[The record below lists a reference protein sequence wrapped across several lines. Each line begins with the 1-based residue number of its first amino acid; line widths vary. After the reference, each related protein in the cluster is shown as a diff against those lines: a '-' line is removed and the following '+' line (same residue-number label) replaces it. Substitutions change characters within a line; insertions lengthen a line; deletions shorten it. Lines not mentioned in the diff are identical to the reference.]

1 MAVMIQPEGASTSPI
16 AARSTESAGDSTS
29 TEVRSAAHR
38 REAPWLILAGGGT
51 GGHLFPGLAV
61 ADLLRAARPEYEI
74 AVFGTTRPI
83 DREVVLPRGHALVP
97 QTVRAFPRRP
107 WQWPGF
113 FLAWRSS
120 LAAAREHFERR
131 RPVAVLGLGGYAAA
145 PPVIVASEMGV
156 PTALFNPDAVPGRAN
171 RRLARC
177 VRQVFVQWPVTAE
190 AFAGSGAIVHVTGCP
205 VRPRVLS
212 ARREEGC
219 ATFRLDPGRPILLV
233 TGASQGARSINLA
246 CLELVQFLK
255 ATSEWQILHV
265 TGPADLETVR
275 SGYSAAG
282 LDARIMAF
290 TEAMPEA
297 LAAADLVIARAG
309 ASTLAELTARGI
321 ASILLPYPYDRHQHQ
336 RANARVLERAGAAV
350 VIDDAGD
357 PRANATSL
365 RAHLE
370 RLMSSCA
377 DRAVMAAASR
387 GLGRPD
393 AGERI
398 AALLLAAADN
408 APRAD

>member
-1 MAVMIQPEGASTSPI
+1 MVVMTQPDASLTPQDATRVRASVGTSP
-16 AARSTESAGDSTS
+16 SA
-29 TEVRSAAHR
+29 EVRPAPHR
-38 REAPWLILAGGGT
+38 GLAPWLILAGGGT

-61 ADLLRAARPEYEI
+61 VDRLRAARPEFEI
-74 AVFGTTRPI
+74 TVFGTTRPI
-83 DREVVLPRGHALVP
+83 DRDVVLPRGHALVP
-97 QTVRAFPRRP
+97 QAVRAFPSRP

-113 FLAWRSS
+113 YLAWRRS

-131 RPVAVLGLGGYAAA
+131 RPAAVLGLGGYAAA

-156 PTALFNPDAVPGRAN
+156 PTALFNPDAAPGRAN

-177 VRQVFVQWPVTAE
+177 VRQVFVQWPVTVE

-205 VRPRVLS
+205 VRSRVLS
-212 ARREEGC
+212 VRRDEGC
-219 ATFRLDPGRPILLV
+219 AAFRLDAGRPTLLV

-246 CLELVQFLK
+246 CLELVPFLK
-255 ATSEWQILHV
+255 AASDWQILHIAGSV
-265 TGPADLETVR
+265 DLELVQ
-275 SGYSAAG
+275 SGYAAAG
-282 LDARIMAF
+282 LDARVVAF
-290 TEAMPEA
+290 TESMPEA

-321 ASILLPYPYDRHQHQ
+321 AAILLPYPYDRHQHQ

-357 PRANATSL
+357 ARANAAAL
-365 RAHLE
+365 RPQLE
-370 RLMSSCA
+370 RLVWSRG
-377 DRAVMAAASR
+377 DRDAMAAASR
-387 GLGRPD
+387 ALGRPD

-408 APRAD
+408 VPFAG

>member
-1 MAVMIQPEGASTSPI
+1 MTQPDASSTSPNAGRRMD
-16 AARSTESAGDSTS
+16 AAERAPSAESRAVSDGGP
-29 TEVRSAAHR
+29 
-38 REAPWLILAGGGT
+38 APWLILAGGGT

-61 ADLLRAARPEYEI
+61 VDRLRAARPEFEI

-83 DREVVLPRGHALVP
+83 DRDVVLPRGHALVP
-97 QTVRAFPRRP
+97 QAVRAFPHRP
-107 WQWPGF
+107 WQWPRF
-113 FLAWRSS
+113 YLAWRRS

-131 RPVAVLGLGGYAAA
+131 RPAAVLGLGGYAAA

-190 AFAGSGAIVHVTGCP
+190 AFAGCGAIVHVTGCP

-212 ARREEGC
+212 VRRDEGC
-219 ATFRLDPGRPILLV
+219 AAFRLDPGRPTLLV

-246 CLELVQFLK
+246 CLELVPFLM
-255 ATSEWQILHV
+255 AASDWQIVHV
-265 TGPADLETVR
+265 AGAADFETVQ
-275 SGYSAAG
+275 SGYASAG
-282 LDARIMAF
+282 LDVRVVAF
-290 TEAMPEA
+290 TESMPEA

-321 ASILLPYPYDRHQHQ
+321 AAILLPYPYDRHQHQ
-336 RANARVLERAGAAV
+336 RANARVLEQAGAAV

-357 PRANATSL
+357 PRANAAAL

-370 RLMSSCA
+370 RLMRSRG
-377 DRAVMAAASR
+377 DRDAMAAASR
-387 GLGRPD
+387 ALGRPD

-408 APRAD
+408 APLVG